1 MPRIPDRFQILRRL
15 GAGGFGIVY
24 EALDRER
31 GERVA
36 LKTLARASAS
46 ALYRFKK
53 EFRALADIA
62 HDNLVRLHDLI
73 GADDEWF
80 FTMELVRGV
89 DWLTHVRGQDA
100 AAGAAPSTGLAST
113 APPDQGIDVEATL
126 EDAMAR
132 WPAPLH
138 ASDAGGAARP
148 EARADLVR
156 VRSSL
161 VQVARALRAV
171 HEAQLVHRDLKPS
184 NVLVTPEGRAVVLDF
199 GIATHLTRGGQT
211 ATDAEQIV
219 GTPLYMAPE
228 QVGPR
233 AVTPGADWYALGVM
247 LFEALAGRPPYRG
260 TALEVLAE
268 KQRAAPPAL
277 RDIAPW
283 APGDLA
289 DLAADLLS
297 ASPEQRPSGLEVI
310 RRLGAADGPVPA
322 PRGGNAGRAARA
334 EQGGRAA
341 PATRAPATRAP
352 ATRAPATRA
361 TATHAPATRA
371 TAATRAQDL
380 EALDGA
386 LAAVREGRP
395 GLAVIRGAAG
405 TGKSALVR
413 AFLDGEAVADALVL
427 EGRCHEREQVPYRA
441 LDGAIDALSR
451 YLVRLPRPEAAAL
464 MPRGVASLARV
475 FPVLA
480 RVPAVSAAPRGP
492 GDEDE
497 ARLKERASAALR
509 DLLGRISDR
518 RPVIV
523 LIEDAHWGDPDS
535 ASLLAEIMAPP
546 DPAVILLILACRT
559 DGAGQGPLLAAL
571 RACPAMAAVRAVEL
585 DLTGT
590 PARRSSPC
598 GQGS

>member
-36 LKTLARASAS
+36 LKTLAHMSAS

-73 GADDEWF
+73 GTDDEWF
-80 FTMELVRGV
+80 FTMELVRGA
-89 DWLTHVRGQDA
+89 DWLTYVRRQDA
-100 AAGAAPSTGLAST
+100 AAGAGPSASLAST

-126 EDAMAR
+126 EDALAR
-132 WPAPLH
+132 WPAPPH
-138 ASDAGGAARP
+138 ASDAHGAAWP
-148 EARADLVR
+148 EARADLGR

-199 GIATHLTRGGQT
+199 GIATHLTHGGQT
-211 ATDAEQIV
+211 ATDADQIV

-233 AVTPGADWYALGVM
+233 AVTPSADWYALGVM
-247 LFEALAGRPPYRG
+247 LFEALAGRPPFTG

-277 RDIAPW
+277 RDVAPW

-289 DLAADLLS
+289 DLAADLLC
-297 ASPEQRPSGLEVI
+297 ASPERRPSGLEVL
-310 RRLGAADGPVPA
+310 RRLGAPDGLAAA
-322 PRGGNAGRAARA
+322 PRAGNAGRAARA
-334 EQGGRAA
+334 EQDGPGA
-341 PATRAPATRAP
+341 PAPRAPPAP
-352 ATRAPATRA
+352 RE
-361 TATHAPATRA
+361 
-371 TAATRAQDL
+371 QDL

-395 GLAVIRGAAG
+395 GLAVVQGAAG

-413 AFLDGEAVADALVL
+413 AFLDGEAAGDALVF
-427 EGRCHEREQVPYRA
+427 EGRCHEREQVPHRA

-451 YLVRLPRPEAAAL
+451 YLIRIPRPEAAAL

-480 RVPAVSAAPRGP
+480 RVPAVSEAPRGP
-492 GDEDE
+492 GDEGE
-497 ARLKERASAALR
+497 ARLRERASAALR

-523 LIEDAHWGDPDS
+523 LIEDAHWGDADS

-571 RACPAMAAVRAVEL
+571 RACPGMAAVRAVEIEL

-590 PARRSSPC
+590 PARRSSPS

>member
-36 LKTLARASAS
+36 LKTLARVSAS

-73 GADDEWF
+73 GADGEWF
-80 FTMELVRGV
+80 FTMELVHGA
-89 DWLTHVRGQDA
+89 DWLTYVRGQDA
-100 AAGAAPSTGLAST
+100 PAGPSASLAST

-138 ASDAGGAARP
+138 ASGATWP
-148 EARADLVR
+148 EARADLGR

-161 VQVARALRAV
+161 AQVARALRAV

-199 GIATHLTRGGQT
+199 GIATHLTHGGQT

-233 AVTPGADWYALGVM
+233 AVTPSADWYALGVM
-247 LFEALAGRPPYRG
+247 LFEALACRPPYTG

-277 RDIAPW
+277 RDVAPW

-289 DLAADLLS
+289 DLAADLLC
-297 ASPEQRPSGLEVI
+297 AAPERRPSGLEVL
-310 RRLGAADGPVPA
+310 RRLGAADGLAAA
-322 PRGGNAGRAARA
+322 PRALGAAGA
-334 EQGGRAA
+334 EQGGQGA
-341 PATRAPATRAP
+341 PAPRAPRASP
-352 ATRAPATRA
+352 AA
-361 TATHAPATRA
+361 
-371 TAATRAQDL
+371 RAQDL

-395 GLAVIRGAAG
+395 GLAVVHGAAG

-413 AFLDGEAVADALVL
+413 AFLDGKAAGDALVL

-480 RVPAVSAAPRGP
+480 RVPAVSEAPRGP
-492 GDEDE
+492 GDEGE
-497 ARLKERASAALR
+497 ARLRERASAALR

-523 LIEDAHWGDPDS
+523 LIEDAHWGDADS

-559 DGAGQGPLLAAL
+559 DAAGQGPLLAAL
-571 RACPAMAAVRAVEL
+571 RACPGMAAVRAVEIEI

-590 PARRSSPC
+590 PVRRSSPC

>member
-36 LKTLARASAS
+36 LKTLAHVSAS
-46 ALYRFKK
+46 GLYRFKK

-73 GADDEWF
+73 GTDDEWF
-80 FTMELVRGV
+80 FTMELVRGA
-89 DWLTHVRGQDA
+89 DWLTYVRRQDA
-100 AAGAAPSTGLAST
+100 AAGAGPSASLAST

-126 EDAMAR
+126 EDALAR

-138 ASDAGGAARP
+138 AGGAHGAAWP
-148 EARADLVR
+148 EARADLGR

-161 VQVARALRAV
+161 AQVARAVRAA

-199 GIATHLTRGGQT
+199 GIATHLTHGGQT
-211 ATDAEQIV
+211 ATDVDQIV

-233 AVTPGADWYALGVM
+233 AVTPSADWYALGVM
-247 LFEALAGRPPYRG
+247 LFEALAGRPPYTG

-277 RDIAPW
+277 RDVAPW

-289 DLAADLLS
+289 DLAADLLC
-297 ASPEQRPSGLEVI
+297 ASPERRPSGLEVL
-310 RRLGAADGPVPA
+310 RRLGAADGLAAA
-322 PRGGNAGRAARA
+322 PRAGNAGRAARA
-334 EQGGRAA
+334 EQGGRGA
-341 PATRAPATRAP
+341 PAPPAPPAP
-352 ATRAPATRA
+352 
-361 TATHAPATRA
+361 
-371 TAATRAQDL
+371 RAQDL

-395 GLAVIRGAAG
+395 GLAVVQGAAG

-413 AFLDGEAVADALVL
+413 AFLDGEAAGDALVF
-427 EGRCHEREQVPYRA
+427 EGRCHEREQVPHRA

-451 YLVRLPRPEAAAL
+451 YLVRIPRPEAAAL

-480 RVPAVSAAPRGP
+480 RVPAVSEAPRGP
-492 GDEDE
+492 GDEGE
-497 ARLKERASAALR
+497 ARLRERASAALR

-523 LIEDAHWGDPDS
+523 LIEDAHWGDADS

-571 RACPAMAAVRAVEL
+571 RACPGMAAVRAVGI

-590 PARRSSPC
+590 PARRSSPS

>member
-36 LKTLARASAS
+36 LKTLARMNAS

-62 HDNLVRLHDLI
+62 HENLVRLHDLI
-73 GADDEWF
+73 GADGEWF
-80 FTMELVRGV
+80 FTMELVRGA
-89 DWLTHVRGQDA
+89 DWLTYVRGQDA
-100 AAGAAPSTGLAST
+100 PAGAGPSTSLAST

-126 EDAMAR
+126 EDALAR

-138 ASDAGGAARP
+138 ASDAAWP
-148 EARADLVR
+148 EARADLKR

-199 GIATHLTRGGQT
+199 GIATHLTHGGQT

-233 AVTPGADWYALGVM
+233 AVTPSADWYALGVM
-247 LFEALAGRPPYRG
+247 LFEALAGRPPYTG

-277 RDIAPW
+277 RDVAPW

-289 DLAADLLS
+289 DLAADLLC
-297 ASPEQRPSGLEVI
+297 APPERRPSGLEVL
-310 RRLGAADGPVPA
+310 RRLGATDGLAAA
-322 PRGGNAGRAARA
+322 PRAGNVGRA
-334 EQGGRAA
+334 EQGGGGA
-341 PATRAPATRAP
+341 PAPRE
-352 ATRAPATRA
+352 
-361 TATHAPATRA
+361 
-371 TAATRAQDL
+371 QDL
-380 EALDGA
+380 EALDAA

-395 GLAVIRGAAG
+395 GLAVVHGAAG

-413 AFLDGEAVADALVL
+413 AFLGGEAAGDALVL
-427 EGRCHEREQVPYRA
+427 EGRCHEREQVPHKA

-451 YLVRLPRPEAAAL
+451 YLVRIPRPEAAAL

-480 RVPAVSAAPRGP
+480 RVPAVSEAPGGP
-492 GDEDE
+492 GDESE
-497 ARLKERASAALR
+497 ARLRERASAALR

-523 LIEDAHWGDPDS
+523 LIEDAHWGDADS

-559 DGAGQGPLLAAL
+559 DGAGQGPLLDAL
-571 RACPAMAAVRAVEL
+571 RACPGMAAVRAVEIE
-585 DLTGT
+585 LTGT
-590 PARRSSPC
+590 PARRSSPS

>member
-36 LKTLARASAS
+36 LKTLARVSPS

-73 GADDEWF
+73 GADGEWF
-80 FTMELVRGV
+80 FTMELVRGA
-89 DWLTHVRGQDA
+89 DWLTYVRRQDA
-100 AAGAAPSTGLAST
+100 PAGAGAGPSTSLAST

-138 ASDAGGAARP
+138 ASDPHGATWP
-148 EARADLVR
+148 EPRADLGR

-199 GIATHLTRGGQT
+199 GIATHLTLGGQT

-233 AVTPGADWYALGVM
+233 AVTPSADWYAFGVM
-247 LFEALAGRPPYRG
+247 LFEALAGRPPYTG

-268 KQRAAPPAL
+268 KQRAAPPSL
-277 RDIAPW
+277 RDVAPW

-289 DLAADLLS
+289 DLAADLLR
-297 ASPEQRPSGLEVI
+297 ASPERRPSGLEVL
-310 RRLGAADGPVPA
+310 RRLGAADGLAAA
-322 PRGGNAGRAARA
+322 PRAGNDRRAALP

-341 PATRAPATRAP
+341 PAPPAPRQ
-352 ATRAPATRA
+352 
-361 TATHAPATRA
+361 
-371 TAATRAQDL
+371 QDL

-395 GLAVIRGAAG
+395 GLAVVHGAAG

-413 AFLDGEAVADALVL
+413 AFLDGEAAADALVL
-427 EGRCHEREQVPYRA
+427 IGRCHEREQVPHRA

-451 YLVRLPRPEAAAL
+451 YLVRIPRPEAAAL

-480 RVPAVSAAPRGP
+480 RVPAVSEAPRGP
-492 GDEDE
+492 GDESE
-497 ARLKERASAALR
+497 ARLRERASAALR

-523 LIEDAHWGDPDS
+523 LIEDAHWGDADS
-535 ASLLAEIMAPP
+535 AALLAEIMAPP

-559 DGAGQGPLLAAL
+559 DGAGEGPLLAAL
-571 RACPAMAAVRAVEL
+571 RACPGMAAVRAVEIEI

-590 PARRSSPC
+590 PARRSSPS
-598 GQGS
+598 GQGP

>member
-36 LKTLARASAS
+36 LKTLARVSAS
-46 ALYRFKK
+46 GLYRFKK

-73 GADDEWF
+73 GADGEWF
-80 FTMELVRGV
+80 FTMELVRGA
-89 DWLTHVRGQDA
+89 DWLTYVRRQDA
-100 AAGAAPSTGLAST
+100 PAGAGPSTSLAST

-126 EDAMAR
+126 EDALAR

-138 ASDAGGAARP
+138 ASDAHGAVWP
-148 EARADLVR
+148 EARADLGR

-161 VQVARALRAV
+161 AQVARALRAV

-199 GIATHLTRGGQT
+199 GIATHLTHGGQT

-233 AVTPGADWYALGVM
+233 AVTPSADWYALGVM
-247 LFEALAGRPPYRG
+247 LFEALAGRPPYTG

-277 RDIAPW
+277 RDVAPW
-283 APGDLA
+283 TPGDLA
-289 DLAADLLS
+289 DLAADLLC
-297 ASPEQRPSGLEVI
+297 AAPERRPSGLEVL
-310 RRLGAADGPVPA
+310 RRLGATDGLAATPRALAAAGPEQGGQGAPA
-322 PRGGNAGRAARA
+322 PR
-334 EQGGRAA
+334 A
-341 PATRAPATRAP
+341 PPAPRE
-352 ATRAPATRA
+352 
-361 TATHAPATRA
+361 
-371 TAATRAQDL
+371 QDL

-395 GLAVIRGAAG
+395 GLAVVHGAAG

-413 AFLDGEAVADALVL
+413 AFLDGEAAGDALVL
-427 EGRCHEREQVPYRA
+427 AGRCHEREQVPHRA

-451 YLVRLPRPEAAAL
+451 YLVRIPRPEAAAL

-480 RVPAVSAAPRGP
+480 RVPAVSEAPRGP
-492 GDEDE
+492 GDESE
-497 ARLKERASAALR
+497 ARLRERASAALR

-523 LIEDAHWGDPDS
+523 LIEDAHWGDADS

-571 RACPAMAAVRAVEL
+571 RACPGMAAVRAVEIEL

-590 PARRSSPC
+590 PARRSSPS

>member
-36 LKTLARASAS
+36 LKTLAHVSAS
-46 ALYRFKK
+46 GLYRFKK

-73 GADDEWF
+73 GTDDEWF
-80 FTMELVRGV
+80 FTMELVRGA
-89 DWLTHVRGQDA
+89 DWLTYVRRQDA
-100 AAGAAPSTGLAST
+100 AAGAGPSASLAST

-126 EDAMAR
+126 EDALAR

-138 ASDAGGAARP
+138 AGDAHGAAWP
-148 EARADLVR
+148 EARADLGR

-161 VQVARALRAV
+161 AQVARALRAV

-199 GIATHLTRGGQT
+199 GIATHLTHGGQT
-211 ATDAEQIV
+211 ATDVDQIV

-233 AVTPGADWYALGVM
+233 AVTPSADWYALGVM
-247 LFEALAGRPPYRG
+247 LFEALAGRPPYTG

-277 RDIAPW
+277 RDVAPW

-289 DLAADLLS
+289 DLAADLLC
-297 ASPEQRPSGLEVI
+297 ASPERRPSAIEVL
-310 RRLGAADGPVPA
+310 RRLGAADGLAAA
-322 PRGGNAGRAARA
+322 PRAGNAGRAARA
-334 EQGGRAA
+334 EQDGPGA
-341 PATRAPATRAP
+341 PAPRAPPAP
-352 ATRAPATRA
+352 
-361 TATHAPATRA
+361 
-371 TAATRAQDL
+371 RAQDL
-380 EALDGA
+380 AALDGA

-395 GLAVIRGAAG
+395 GLAVVQGAAG
-405 TGKSALVR
+405 AGKSALVR
-413 AFLDGEAVADALVL
+413 AFLDGEAAGDAVVF
-427 EGRCHEREQVPYRA
+427 EGRCHEREQVPHRA

-451 YLVRLPRPEAAAL
+451 YLVRIPRPEAAAL

-480 RVPAVSAAPRGP
+480 RVPAVSEAPRGP
-492 GDEDE
+492 GDEGE
-497 ARLKERASAALR
+497 ARLRERASAALR

-523 LIEDAHWGDPDS
+523 LIEDAHWGDADS

-571 RACPAMAAVRAVEL
+571 RACPGMAAVRAVEI

-590 PARRSSPC
+590 PARRSSPS

>member
-36 LKTLARASAS
+36 LKTLARVNPS

-73 GADDEWF
+73 GADGEWF
-80 FTMELVRGV
+80 FTMELVRGA
-89 DWLTHVRGQDA
+89 DWLTYVRRQDA
-100 AAGAAPSTGLAST
+100 PAGAGPSTSLAST

-126 EDAMAR
+126 EDALAR

-138 ASDAGGAARP
+138 ASDAAWP
-148 EARADLVR
+148 EARADLGR

-161 VQVARALRAV
+161 AQVARALRAV

-199 GIATHLTRGGQT
+199 GIATHLIHGGQT
-211 ATDAEQIV
+211 ATDADQIV

-233 AVTPGADWYALGVM
+233 AVTPSADWYALGVM
-247 LFEALAGRPPYRG
+247 LFEALAGRPPYTG

-277 RDIAPW
+277 RDVAPW

-289 DLAADLLS
+289 DLAADLLC
-297 ASPEQRPSGLEVI
+297 APPERRPSGLEVL
-310 RRLGAADGPVPA
+310 RRLGATDGLAAA
-322 PRGGNAGRAARA
+322 PRDANDRRAAGA
-334 EQGGRAA
+334 EQGGRGAPALAA
-341 PATRAPATRAP
+341 PRE
-352 ATRAPATRA
+352 
-361 TATHAPATRA
+361 
-371 TAATRAQDL
+371 QDL
-380 EALDGA
+380 EALDAA

-395 GLAVIRGAAG
+395 GLAVIHGAAG

-413 AFLDGEAVADALVL
+413 AFLDGEAAGDALVL
-427 EGRCHEREQVPYRA
+427 EGRCHEREQVPHKA

-451 YLVRLPRPEAAAL
+451 YLVRIPRPEAAAL

-480 RVPAVSAAPRGP
+480 RVPAVSEAPGGP
-492 GDEDE
+492 GDESE
-497 ARLKERASAALR
+497 ARLRERASAALR

-523 LIEDAHWGDPDS
+523 LIEDAHWGDADS

-559 DGAGQGPLLAAL
+559 DGAGQGPLLDAL
-571 RACPAMAAVRAVEL
+571 RARPGMAAVRAVEIEL
-585 DLTGT
+585 DLT
-590 PARRSSPC
+590 
-598 GQGS
+598 

>member
-36 LKTLARASAS
+36 LKTLARVNAS

-73 GADDEWF
+73 GADGEWF
-80 FTMELVRGV
+80 FTMELVRGA
-89 DWLTHVRGQDA
+89 DWLTYVRRQDA
-100 AAGAAPSTGLAST
+100 PAGAGPSTSLAST

-126 EDAMAR
+126 EDALAR

-138 ASDAGGAARP
+138 ASDASDASGAAWP
-148 EARADLVR
+148 EARADLGR

-161 VQVARALRAV
+161 AQVAQALRAV
-171 HEAQLVHRDLKPS
+171 HEARLVHRDLKPS

-199 GIATHLTRGGQT
+199 GIATHLTHGGQT

-233 AVTPGADWYALGVM
+233 AVTPSADWYALGVM
-247 LFEALAGRPPYRG
+247 LYEALAGRPPYTG

-277 RDIAPW
+277 RDVAPW

-289 DLAADLLS
+289 DLAADLLC
-297 ASPEQRPSGLEVI
+297 APPERRPSGLEVL
-310 RRLGAADGPVPA
+310 RRLGATDGLAPA
-322 PRGGNAGRAARA
+322 PRALGGARA
-334 EQGGRAA
+334 EQGGRGA
-341 PATRAPATRAP
+341 PAPRE
-352 ATRAPATRA
+352 
-361 TATHAPATRA
+361 
-371 TAATRAQDL
+371 QDL
-380 EALDGA
+380 GALDGA

-395 GLAVIRGAAG
+395 GLAVVRGAAG
-405 TGKSALVR
+405 TGKSALLR
-413 AFLDGEAVADALVL
+413 AFLDGEAAGDALVL
-427 EGRCHEREQVPYRA
+427 EGRCHEREQVPYKA

-451 YLVRLPRPEAAAL
+451 YLVRIPRPEAAAL

-480 RVPAVSAAPRGP
+480 RVPAVSEAPGGP
-492 GDEDE
+492 GDDSE
-497 ARLKERASAALR
+497 ARLRERASAALR
-509 DLLGRISDR
+509 DLLGRLSDR

-523 LIEDAHWGDPDS
+523 LIEDAHWGDADS

-571 RACPAMAAVRAVEL
+571 RACPGMAAVRAVEIEIEI

>member
-36 LKTLARASAS
+36 LKTLARENAS

-73 GADDEWF
+73 GTDDEWF
-80 FTMELVRGV
+80 FTMELVRGA
-89 DWLTHVRGQDA
+89 DWLTYVRGQDA
-100 AAGAAPSTGLAST
+100 PAGAGPSTSLAST
-113 APPDQGIDVEATL
+113 APPDQGIDVDATL

-138 ASDAGGAARP
+138 GSDAHGAAWP
-148 EARADLVR
+148 EARAHLGR

-161 VQVARALRAV
+161 AQVAQALRAV
-171 HEAQLVHRDLKPS
+171 HEARLVHRDLKPS

-199 GIATHLTRGGQT
+199 GIATHLTHGGQT

-233 AVTPGADWYALGVM
+233 AVTPSADWYALGVM
-247 LFEALAGRPPYRG
+247 LFEALAGRPPYTG

-277 RDIAPW
+277 RDVAPW

-289 DLAADLLS
+289 DLAADLLRP
-297 ASPEQRPSGLEVI
+297 SPERRPSGLEVL
-310 RRLGAADGPVPA
+310 RRLGATDRPAAA
-322 PRGGNAGRAARA
+322 PRALGAAGA
-334 EQGGRAA
+334 EQGGRGA
-341 PATRAPATRAP
+341 PAP
-352 ATRAPATRA
+352 
-361 TATHAPATRA
+361 
-371 TAATRAQDL
+371 RAQDL
-380 EALDGA
+380 EELDGA

-395 GLAVIRGAAG
+395 GLAVVHGAAG

-413 AFLDGEAVADALVL
+413 AFLDGKAAGDALVL
-427 EGRCHEREQVPYRA
+427 EGRCHEREQVPHRA

-451 YLVRLPRPEAAAL
+451 YLVRIPRPEAAAL

-480 RVPAVSAAPRGP
+480 RVPAVSEAPRGP
-492 GDEDE
+492 GDESE
-497 ARLKERASAALR
+497 VRLRERASAALR
-509 DLLGRISDR
+509 DLLGRLSDR

-523 LIEDAHWGDPDS
+523 LIEDAHWGDADS

-571 RACPAMAAVRAVEL
+571 RACPGMAAVRAVEIEIEI

-590 PARRSSPC
+590 PARRSSPS